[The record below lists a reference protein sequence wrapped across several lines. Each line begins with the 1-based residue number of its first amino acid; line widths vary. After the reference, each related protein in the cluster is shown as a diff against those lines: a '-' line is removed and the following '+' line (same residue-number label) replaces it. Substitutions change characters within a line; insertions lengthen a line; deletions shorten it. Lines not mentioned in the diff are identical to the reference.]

1 MKEKTKDLLKKYFKV
16 LLGLVLIIAGIYG
29 CIYWWP
35 ELKDL
40 IKGFVGPFI
49 VLIGLLFVFMG
60 FSD

>member
-16 LLGLVLIIAGIYG
+16 LLGLVLIIAGVYG
-29 CIYWWP
+29 CIYWWA

-40 IKGFVGPFI
+40 IKGFIGPFI
-49 VLIGLLFVFMG
+49 ALIGFLFVFIG